1 MKFRI
6 QPWDEVAK
14 RSVWGMKNI
23 VLIGMAGSGKSTLGV
38 LLAKALGIPFVDTD
52 LILQERESNLL
63 QNIINQ
69 YGIEEFL
76 RKEEKALLTL
86 DVDETVIATGGSAV
100 YSPQAMQYLK
110 ENGTIVYLKVNY
122 NEIEKRIRNITTRGI
137 AIEKG
142 KTLRDIYDERIP
154 LYEKYADIV
163 VDSQGKD
170 FEESLEGILKKL
182 KEKG

>member
-1 MKFRI
+1 VKFRI

>member
-1 MKFRI
+1 
-6 QPWDEVAK
+6 
-14 RSVWGMKNI
+14 MKNI